1 MRVGAT
7 LLGWGACEA
16 VHNLPRGTAAVT
28 RPSDV
33 AGAQVAQKQAE
44 LQVAEIDAAVKAS
57 EILPLG
63 SAENYTNGPASQ
75 SNLHPFQPTYGGS
88 TIVDAP

>member
-16 VHNLPRGTAAVT
+16 VHNLPRGVAAAT
-28 RPSDV
+28 CPSDV
-33 AGAQVAQKQAE
+33 AGTQVAQKQAE

-57 EILPLG
+57 EILPFG
-63 SAENYTNGPASQ
+63 SVENYTNGPASQ